1 MLSWTQWQQAVL
13 RQLRTDFAELLQQ
26 IGLDDVDWDS
36 WRPFY
41 DDGRTPQAAINR
53 ALERDFQ

>member
-13 RQLRTDFAELLQQ
+13 SQLRTDFSELLQQ
-26 IGLDDVDWDS
+26 IGLDDVDWES

-41 DDGRTPQAAINR
+41 NDGRSPQAAVNR
-53 ALERDFQ
+53 ALERDF